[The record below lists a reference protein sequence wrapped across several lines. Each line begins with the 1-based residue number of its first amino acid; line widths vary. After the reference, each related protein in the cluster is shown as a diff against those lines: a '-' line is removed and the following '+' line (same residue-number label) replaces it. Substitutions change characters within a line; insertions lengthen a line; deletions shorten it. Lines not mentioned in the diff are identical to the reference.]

1 MLSGMFGPKLTS
13 VFASRWKAVW
23 WSAMI
28 LATAYCTVPVAEKMQ
43 QNSQDKAEAAAAAHR
58 SPWSKNSG

>member
-1 MLSGMFGPKLTS
+1 MFGPRITT

-28 LATAYCTVPVAEKMQ
+28 LATAYCTVPAAEQIQ
-43 QNSQDKAEAAAAAHR
+43 QSNQDKAAAASKAHK
-58 SPWSKNSG
+58 SPWSRAQ